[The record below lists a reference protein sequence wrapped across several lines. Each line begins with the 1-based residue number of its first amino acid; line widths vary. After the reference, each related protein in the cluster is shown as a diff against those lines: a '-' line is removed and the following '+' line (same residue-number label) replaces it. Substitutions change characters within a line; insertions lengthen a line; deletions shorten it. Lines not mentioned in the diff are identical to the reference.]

1 MKRVFLSISAIATL
15 AVLIGASVA
24 IADPN
29 NNNSAKLRSAVTA
42 EGVFDHLEA
51 FDAFAAANNGNRL
64 SGTSGYDV
72 AAAYVADKARAAGYD
87 VTLQEFQFL
96 FVGDR
101 TAPVLSQVAPTPTA
115 YVNGVDFQT
124 MTYSGSGDVTA
135 SLVAVDL
142 QIPPAGNSTSGC
154 EAADFGGFPA
164 GAIALVQR
172 GTCSFRAKVTNATAA
187 GASAVIVMN
196 EGNTPARS
204 VLVNGTLS
212 PPATLAAI
220 PAVGTTFALGDA
232 LRNGVT
238 SGSTGRTM
246 RVRVDM
252 IAENRPTTNVIAE
265 TPAGDPGNVVVVGA
279 HLDSI
284 STTAAMNDDGSGSAA
299 ILEIAEQM
307 AKVKPR
313 NKVRFIWFGAEEF
326 GLLGSTFYVNNLT
339 AAERESIA
347 LMLNFDMLGSP
358 NYVRFVYDGDNS
370 TFPAGPGNLAG
381 SPGSGIVESVF
392 NDYFAAQGLASAPVG
407 LGGNTDYRPFL
418 VAGIPIGGLFT
429 GGGGIKTAAE
439 AAAFGGTAGE
449 AYDACNH
456 LPCDDLDNINKVAL
470 GEMSDAAAH
479 AIITFA
485 QSTAILNGVK
495 GKGNFNT
502 IEQIEMQAAQ

>member
-1 MKRVFLSISAIATL
+1 MKRLFLIVSAIAT
-15 AVLIGASVA
+15 VVMLIGASVA

-29 NNNSAKLRSAVTA
+29 NNNSAKLRAAVTS
-42 EGVFDHLEA
+42 EGVFEHLEA
-51 FDAFAAANNGNRL
+51 FSAFAAANNGNRL
-64 SGTSGYDV
+64 SGTTGYDV
-72 AAAYVADKARAAGYD
+72 AAAYVADKAQAAGYD
-87 VTLQEFQFL
+87 VSMQEFQFL
-96 FVGDR
+96 FVADR
-101 TAPVLSQVAPTPTA
+101 TAPVLSQIAPTPTN

-135 SLVAVDL
+135 PLVAVDL
-142 QIPPAGNSTSGC
+142 LIPPVGGSTSGC
-154 EAADFGGFPA
+154 EAADFAGFPV

-172 GTCSFRAKVTNATAA
+172 GTCTFRAKVDNAAAA
-187 GASAVIVMN
+187 GATAVIIMN

-204 VLVNGTLS
+204 GLLAGTLS
-212 PPATLAAI
+212 PPLAAI
-220 PAVGTTFALGDA
+220 LAVGTSFALGDS

-238 SGSTGRTM
+238 SGPTGRTM

-252 IAENRPTTNVIAE
+252 IAENRTTTNVIAE
-265 TPAGDPGNVVVVGA
+265 TPGGDPDNVVVVGA
-279 HLDSI
+279 HLDSV
-284 STTAAMNDDGSGSAA
+284 SVTAAMNDNGSGSAA

-326 GLLGSTFYVNNLT
+326 GLIGSTFYVNSLT

-358 NYVRFVYDGDNS
+358 NFVRFVYDGDNS
-370 TFPAGPGNLAG
+370 TFPAGPGGNLAG
-381 SPGSGIVESVF
+381 SPESGIVESVF
-392 NDYFAAQGLASAPVG
+392 NHYFAAQGLASAPVA

-418 VAGIPIGGLFT
+418 LAGITIGGLFT
-429 GGGGIKTAAE
+429 GAGGIKTDAE
-439 AAAFGGTAGE
+439 AAIFGGTAGQP
-449 AYDACNH
+449 YDPCNH
-456 LPCDDLDNINKVAL
+456 LPCDDLDNIDQTVL

-479 AIITFA
+479 SVITFA

-502 IEQIEMQAAQ
+502 IEQIEKQASQ